1 MDVNDTSATTFFSVR
16 LETIR
21 AACVFYIAVVEI
33 EFPGIISNIFND
45 IRRLIIEFRK
55 MPSTILRTDNSAIM
69 SGIKPSVLTGQ
80 PEQVFHYKYE
90 ILMNL

>member
-1 MDVNDTSATTFFSVR
+1 MR

-21 AACVFYIAVVEI
+21 AACVFNISVVEI

-45 IRRLIIEFRK
+45 IRRLIIQFRK

-90 ILMNL
+90 SNLSMIVQEVF